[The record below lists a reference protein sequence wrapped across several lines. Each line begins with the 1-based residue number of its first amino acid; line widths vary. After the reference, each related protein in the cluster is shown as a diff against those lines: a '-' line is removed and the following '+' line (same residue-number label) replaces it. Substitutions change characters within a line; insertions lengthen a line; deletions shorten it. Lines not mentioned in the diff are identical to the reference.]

1 MFTRDIKKFVALGK
15 SRVKWSVP
23 NTPSAAPAYDE
34 AKDNTLVEIKARLAD
49 IKNIPDVIVQARM
62 LNIIRSSIKNIAIRN
77 DAQKATINREI
88 DAALA
93 DGSGFSTEAK

>member
-15 SRVKWSVP
+15 SRVKWSFP
-23 NTPSAAPAYDE
+23 STPSAAPAYDE

-49 IKNIPDVIVQARM
+49 IKNIPDVSVQARM